1 MEPMLH
7 FYRIN
12 LLTIKSCLF
21 MSIFLSLSFN
31 SSHKNDKTHGPEGVT
46 GFHSDVTRDI

>member
-21 MSIFLSLSFN
+21 MSIFLSLSLLIQAI
-31 SSHKNDKTHGPEGVT
+31 KMIKLMALRGD
-46 GFHSDVTRDI
+46 GFP